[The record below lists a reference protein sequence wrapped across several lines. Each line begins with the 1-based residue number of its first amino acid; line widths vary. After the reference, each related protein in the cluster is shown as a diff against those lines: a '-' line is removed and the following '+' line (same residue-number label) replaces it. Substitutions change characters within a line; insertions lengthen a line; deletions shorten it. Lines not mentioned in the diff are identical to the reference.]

1 MSLTGKNSKVGDE
14 NPIFSP
20 ASTNFPPKTTV
31 NGEPSDRASSVIAAA
46 TKDRIMDGIK
56 PVSMAGMTAEG
67 SGGSLQNL
75 GKRGYVGRLVTAAT
89 GDKAIFC
96 RTIPA

>member
-1 MSLTGKNSKVGDE
+1 
-14 NPIFSP
+14 
-20 ASTNFPPKTTV
+20 
-31 NGEPSDRASSVIAAA
+31 
-46 TKDRIMDGIK
+46 MDGIK